1 MTRRRRQGS
10 GATRFLGIALLIAA
24 GAAGWWFWQKMPRE
38 SGRAAA
44 PVAASADGSQEIAL
58 PPPRVPADGLCAK
71 LGDLRVATLLSTSA
85 VTATPLA
92 GEPGVPRAA
101 GCSWRTAE
109 GGELRA
115 MWFNDA
121 SLALGSGTERGAAYF
136 QSAVTGLEYAL
147 KLSPEK
153 LTGVGD
159 EAVAAGFVAPAS
171 GQGQVI
177 TRRGEHV
184 LTLEARGVAR
194 ASAVRMAEAL
204 VAQL

>member
-10 GATRFLGIALLIAA
+10 GGSKFLVIALLVAA
-24 GAAGWWFWQKMPRE
+24 AAAGWWFWQKSPRY
-38 SGRAAA
+38 SGSTSAPAA
-44 PVAASADGSQEIAL
+44 VTADGSQEIAL
-58 PPPRVPADGLCAK
+58 PPPRVPADGLCTK
-71 LGDLRVATLLSTSA
+71 LGDLRVATLLSTSSVSA
-85 VTATPLA
+85 APLPDEA
-92 GEPGVPRAA
+92 GVPRVA
-101 GCSWRTAE
+101 GCTWRTAE

-121 SLALGSGTERGAAYF
+121 SLSLGTGAERGAAYF
-136 QSAVTGLEYAL
+136 QSTVTGLEYAL
-147 KLSPEK
+147 KLQPER

-177 TRRGEHV
+177 ARRGEHV
-184 LTLEARGVAR
+184 LSVEARGVAR

>member
-10 GATRFLGIALLIAA
+10 GASRWFGIALLVAVA
-24 GAAGWWFWQKMPRE
+24 VAGWWIWQKMPRN
-38 SGRAAA
+38 SDSTSAPAATT
-44 PVAASADGSQEIAL
+44 ADGSQEIAL
-58 PPPRVPADGLCAK
+58 PPPRVPADGLCTK
-71 LGDLRVATLLSTSA
+71 LGDLRVATLLSTSS
-85 VTATPLA
+85 VTATPLSA
-92 GEPGVPRAA
+92 EPGVPRAA
-101 GCSWRTAE
+101 GCTWRTAE
-109 GGELRA
+109 GAELRA

-121 SLALGSGTERGAAYF
+121 SLALGSGTERGSAYF

-177 TRRGEHV
+177 ARRGEHV

-194 ASAVRMAEAL
+194 AAAVRTAEAL